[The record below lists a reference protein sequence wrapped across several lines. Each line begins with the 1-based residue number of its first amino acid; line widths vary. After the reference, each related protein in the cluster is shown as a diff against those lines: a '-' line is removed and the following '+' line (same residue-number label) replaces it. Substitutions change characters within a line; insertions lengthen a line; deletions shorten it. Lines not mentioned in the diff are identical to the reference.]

1 MWPFKRSKW
10 LGESYDL
17 AVVGLGNPG
26 PEYDG
31 TRHNVGFDCVDKFAS
46 EHGLKWTGRRGPL
59 KWAEGRVIIE
69 GSAKRVLLAK
79 PRTFM
84 NLSGEAVR
92 YITTRWSV
100 PEDKLLIIYDD
111 MDLSLGTIRIR
122 MQGSAGGHNGI
133 KSIIRALG
141 TENIPRIRV
150 GIGQGCHW
158 ANRSYRPS
166 PRPHLQR
173 GKRSYGPLSLHRL
186 RGHSLHPVQGPGR
199 GHVPVQLAEAS
210 SLAAFAAPCYGTTT
224 SIASTSP
231 SSP

>member
-10 LGESYDL
+10 LGEGYDL

-26 PEYDG
+26 PEYVG

-46 EHGLKWTGRRGPL
+46 EHGLRWTGRRGPL
-59 KWAEGRVIIE
+59 KWAEGRVTIE

-92 YITTRWSV
+92 YITTRWSI
-100 PEDKLLIIYDD
+100 PADKLLIIYDD
-111 MDLSLGTIRIR
+111 MDLPLGSIRIR

-141 TENIPRIRV
+141 TENVPRIR
-150 GIGQGCHW
+150 GRHRAGCH
-158 ANRSYRPS
+158 RPDWCHH
-166 PRPHLQR
+166 PGPQPLLCQR
-173 GKRSYGPLSLHRL
+173 KTGYGQLSLHRL
-186 RGHSLHPVQGPGR
+186 RGHSLHPVQGPGW
-199 GHVPVQLAEAS
+199 GHVPIQLAVVS
-210 SLAAFAAPCYGTTT
+210 FLAAFAAPCYGTTT

>member
-1 MWPFKRSKW
+1 M
-10 LGESYDL
+10 
-17 AVVGLGNPG
+17 VGLGNPG

-46 EHGLKWTGRRGPL
+46 EHGLRWTGRRGPL
-59 KWAEGRVIIE
+59 KWAEDRVTIE

-111 MDLSLGTIRIR
+111 MDLPLGTLRIR
-122 MQGSAGGHNGI
+122 MQGSAGGHNGV

-141 TENIPRIRV
+141 TENVPRIRV
-150 GIGQGCHW
+150 GIGRDGTSRTG
-158 ANRSYRPS
+158 AITRV
-166 PRPHLQR
+166 
-173 GKRSYGPLSLHRL
+173 LSRFSDDE
-186 RGHSLHPVQGPGR
+186 RQAMDSSVFA
-199 GHVPVQLAEAS
+199 VSEAIACILS
-210 SLAAFAAPCYGTTT
+210 KGLDAAMSQYN
-224 SIASTSP
+224 
-231 SSP
+231 

>member
-1 MWPFKRSKW
+1 MWPFKRSRW
-10 LGESYDL
+10 LGEGYDL

-59 KWAEGRVIIE
+59 KWAEGRVTIE

-84 NLSGEAVR
+84 NLSGEVVR

-111 MDLSLGTIRIR
+111 MDLPLGTLRIR

-141 TENIPRIRV
+141 TENVPRIRV
-150 GIGQGCHW
+150 GIGRDATGRTG
-158 ANRSYRPS
+158 AIARV
-166 PRPHLQR
+166 
-173 GKRSYGPLSLHRL
+173 LSRFSDDE
-186 RGHSLHPVQGPGR
+186 RQAMDSSVST
-199 GHVPVQLAEAS
+199 VSEAIACILS
-210 SLAAFAAPCYGTTT
+210 KGLDAAMSQYN
-224 SIASTSP
+224 
-231 SSP
+231 

>member
-10 LGESYDL
+10 LGERYDL

-26 PEYDG
+26 PEYYG

-59 KWAEGRVIIE
+59 KWAEGRVTIE
-69 GSAKRVLLAK
+69 GSAKRILLAK

-100 PEDKLLIIYDD
+100 PETSLLIIYDD
-111 MDLSLGTIRIR
+111 MDLPLGTIRIR
-122 MQGSAGGHNGI
+122 MHGSAGGHNGI

-150 GIGQGCHW
+150 GIGRDATGRTG
-158 ANRSYRPS
+158 AIARV
-166 PRPHLQR
+166 
-173 GKRSYGPLSLHRL
+173 LSRFSDDE
-186 RGHSLHPVQGPGR
+186 RQAMDSSVST
-199 GHVPVQLAEAS
+199 VSEA
-210 SLAAFAAPCYGTTT
+210 
-224 SIASTSP
+224 IACILSKGLDTAMSQYN
-231 SSP
+231 

>member
-1 MWPFKRSKW
+1 MWPFKKKKW
-10 LGESYDL
+10 SDGGYDL

-26 PEYDG
+26 PEYVG
-31 TRHNVGFDCVDKFAS
+31 TRHNVGFDCVDMFAS

-59 KWAEGRVIIE
+59 KWAEGRVTIDGI
-69 GSAKRVLLAK
+69 AKRVFLGK

-100 PEDKLLIIYDD
+100 PEEKLVIIYDD
-111 MDLSLGTIRIR
+111 MDLPLGTIRIR

-150 GIGQGCHW
+150 GIGRDATGRTG
-158 ANRSYRPS
+158 AISRV
-166 PRPHLQR
+166 
-173 GKRSYGPLSLHRL
+173 LSRFSDDE
-186 RGHSLHPVQGPGR
+186 RQAMDNSVST
-199 GHVPVQLAEAS
+199 VSEAIACVLTS
-210 SLAAFAAPCYGTTT
+210 GLDAAMSRYN
-224 SIASTSP
+224 
-231 SSP
+231 